1 MIDRLILSA
10 VLSTVG
16 FNGLFP
22 DPPPPVTPLTLKE
35 KAKMKSVSAVCERK
49 KKQKQSKTV
58 QQLCKRWEVQ
68 KNGWI

>member
-16 FNGLFP
+16 FNGLNP
-22 DPPPPVTPLTLKE
+22 EPPTPMTLKE

-49 KKQKQSKTV
+49 GKQSETV
-58 QQLCKRWEVQ
+58 KQLCKRWEAQ
-68 KNGWI
+68 RNG

>member
-1 MIDRLILSA
+1 MIDRLILGVA
-10 VLSTVG
+10 LSVVG
-16 FNGLFP
+16 CNGLFP
-22 DPPPPVTPLTLKE
+22 APPPPVTPMTLKE

-68 KNGWI
+68 KNA